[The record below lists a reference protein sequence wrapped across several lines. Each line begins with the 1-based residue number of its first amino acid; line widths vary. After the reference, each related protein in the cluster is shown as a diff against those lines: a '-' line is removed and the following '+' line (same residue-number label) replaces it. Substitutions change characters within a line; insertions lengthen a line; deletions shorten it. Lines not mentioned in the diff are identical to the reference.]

1 MWKTILGLGSGI
13 TSGII
18 NDIYTERQNERNAA
32 RNQHYWNLQSEKL
45 FEQNE
50 IAADNALKRQYQLYN
65 DLQSPQAMVQQLKK
79 AGLNPALMYSM
90 GGAGGHVSSA
100 PQGGASSGSGA
111 GNQLGL
117 QNLFS
122 VDPLTMAQIENI
134 NADTDKKK
142 EEVKNTQQDT
152 ALKKSMELLNTQ
164 TTDQNARRFEHE
176 LGILIAQQAL
186 AENDQSM
193 IETKNAMTNK
203 QLEILQSDAKL
214 KQYEE
219 ELGKAFKEKGW
230 DLGSMTGL
238 GSLIIQMGDKFFNLL
253 KKWEI
258 EIPEWMKL

>member
-1 MWKTILGLGSGI
+1 MLKNILGLTGGI
-13 TSGII
+13 ASGII

-32 RNQHYWNLQSEKL
+32 RNQHYWNLQNEKL

-50 IAADNALKRQYQLYN
+50 IAADNALKRQYQLYQ
-65 DLQSPQAMVQQLKK
+65 DLQSPQAMVQQLKN

-90 GGAGGHVSSA
+90 GGAGGHVASA
-100 PQGGASSGSGA
+100 PQGGAGSGSGA

-164 TTDQNARRFEHE
+164 TKDQNGQKFEHE
-176 LGILIAQQAL
+176 LGILIATEALQQNEQNL
-186 AENDQSM
+186 
-193 IETKNAMTNK
+193 IETRNAMTNK
-203 QLEILQSDAKL
+203 QLKILENDVKL

-219 ELGKAFKEKGW
+219 ELARTFKEKGW

-238 GSLIIQMGDKFFNLL
+238 GSLLIQMGDKLMKLL
-253 KKWEI
+253 QKWDI
-258 EIPEWMKL
+258 EIPEWMKF